1 MIAFAV
7 LAAGLTVAGVLI
19 IAWQVW
25 PAPPRLDVALARIQ
39 ATRLH
44 PAAEPA
50 SVLGRSERVGGWLAT
65 HLARP
70 AGLLALPRTDLAL
83 LDRTAERF
91 MLDKLALLI
100 AGIIIPSLFLG
111 ALTVMGA
118 SLPWAL
124 PVLAVLTSAFGLSFI
139 PDVNVRAEARRRRS
153 EFRYAFAC
161 YLQLVLL
168 EREAGAALNA
178 ALEGPVTV
186 AEAWPFRRIAD
197 ALETA
202 RRGQQQP
209 WRALAEL
216 GERIGVRDLVDLA
229 HSAQIA
235 GAEGAKMHD
244 VLTAKITAMRHEA
257 AAATRAEANARTT
270 AMWVPTSLLMLG
282 FVVLIG
288 FPFFI
293 RLIGSG

>member
-1 MIAFAV
+1 VTV
-7 LAAGLTVAGVLI
+7 LAVVAAAVTVLGVLL
-19 IAWQVW
+19 IARELR

-39 ATRLH
+39 ATHRT
-44 PAAEPA
+44 PAVP
-50 SVLGRSERVGGWLAT
+50 VTPPGPGERVGAWLAT

-70 AGLLALPRTDLAL
+70 AGMLAVPRTDLAL

-91 MLDKLALLI
+91 MLDKLALFS
-100 AGIIIPSLFLG
+100 AGIVIPSVLLT
-111 ALTVMGA
+111 ALAAAGA

-124 PVLAVLTSAFGLSFI
+124 PVVAVVLLAAGLSFL
-139 PDVNVRAEARRRRS
+139 PDAWVRTEARHRRS

-168 EREAGAALNA
+168 ERAAGAALDA
-178 ALEGPVTV
+178 ALEGPVS
-186 AEAWPFRRIAD
+186 AADAWPFRRIAA
-197 ALETA
+197 ALQAA

-209 WRALAEL
+209 WRALADL
-216 GERIGVRDLVDLA
+216 GEQIAVTDLVDLA
-229 HSAQIA
+229 YSAQIA

-244 VLTAKITAMRHEA
+244 VLAAKITAMRHEA

-282 FVVLIG
+282 FVVLVG
-288 FPFFI
+288 FPFFA
-293 RLIGSG
+293 RLIGPG